1 MTIVTIENVSK
12 SYGEKSI
19 FHNISLNVEAG
30 EKIGLVGVNGAGK
43 STLIKIIA
51 GVEPADAGIIRL
63 GKSAQVEYLP
73 QEADLTTSN
82 TVLMEVFKGNTPVMQ
97 TLGRYEELL
106 YQNSRFPDS
115 ETIKQQLLAV
125 SQEIDLLNG
134 WQIESDAKNILT
146 KLGITDFAA
155 QTGSLSGGQRK
166 RIALASALI
175 NPCELLILD
184 EPTNHLDGNTVSWLE
199 QILAKRKGALLMITH
214 DRYFLDR
221 VASRMIELD
230 KGKLYSYTGNYTQFL
245 ELKAIR
251 IEQQEASERKRQKL
265 LKAELAWMRR
275 GAKARTTKQKARIDR
290 FEQLTAQK
298 ADLPDNKLEIT
309 TGSSRLGKT
318 VIELE
323 NIHYTAAETSLIAN
337 FSYTV
342 LRNDRVG
349 IIGPNGC
356 GKSTLLD
363 IFAGKLAPQQGIVT
377 IGQTVKIGYFS
388 QTNQDMDDRLRVI
401 EYIREEANYLTAAD
415 GTVLSASQM
424 LELFLFPPA
433 LQWTPVA
440 KLSGGEKRRLY
451 LLRIL
456 MSAPNVLILD
466 EPTNDLDLEV
476 LGVLEEYIENF
487 PGAVIFA
494 SHDRYF
500 LDRLAEKTFVFHGLG
515 HIQQYPGGYSDYYET
530 VKQLDRPAEKS
541 ASSPDRKPLVP
552 TSSDRERA
560 VKLSFKEQRE
570 YDEIEAVISS
580 AEGELK
586 AVCALIDK
594 AGSNFELLQDL
605 VKQEQELRHHLEQ
618 LYDRW
623 TYLEEI
629 ASQGR

>member
-1 MTIVTIENVSK
+1 MTILTIENASK

-51 GVEPADAGIIRL
+51 GVEPVDTGIIRL
-63 GKSAQVEYLP
+63 GKTVQVEYLP
-73 QEADLTTSN
+73 QEVDLATSN
-82 TVLMEVFKGNTPVMQ
+82 TVLREVFKGNTPVMQ
-97 TLGRYEELL
+97 ALGRYEELL
-106 YQNSRFPDS
+106 YQNSQFPDNA
-115 ETIKQQLLAV
+115 TIKQQLLAV
-125 SQEIDLLNG
+125 SQEIDSLNG

-146 KLGITDFAA
+146 KLGLTDFAA
-155 QTGSLSGGQRK
+155 QIGSLSGGQRK

-214 DRYFLDR
+214 DSYFLDR
-221 VASRMIELD
+221 VATRMIELD
-230 KGKLYSYTGNYTQFL
+230 KGKLYSYTGNYTQCL
-245 ELKAIR
+245 ELKANR
-251 IEQQEASERKRQKL
+251 TEQQEASERKRQKL
-265 LKAELAWMRR
+265 LKTELAWMRR

-290 FEQLTAQK
+290 FEQLAAQK
-298 ADLPDNKLEIT
+298 TDLPDNKLEIT
-309 TGSSRLGKT
+309 VGSSRLGKT

-323 NIHYTAAETSLIAN
+323 NIHYTAAETKLIAD

-356 GKSTLLD
+356 GKSSLLD
-363 IFAGKLAPQQGIVT
+363 IFAGKLPPQQGTVN

-424 LELFLFPPA
+424 LELFLFPPG

-456 MSAPNVLILD
+456 MSAPNVLLLD

-476 LGVLEEYIENF
+476 LAVLEEYIENF

-530 VKQLDRPAEKS
+530 VKQLDRSAEKS
-541 ASSPDRKPLVP
+541 ALAPDRKPLSP
-552 TSSDRERA
+552 TPADRERA

-570 YDEIEAVISS
+570 YDDIEAVISS

-586 AVCALIDK
+586 AVCAQIDK
-594 AGSNFELLQDL
+594 AGSNFELLQGL
-605 VKQEQELRHHLEQ
+605 VKQEQELRTQLEQ

-629 ASQGR
+629 VSQGR

>member
-1 MTIVTIENVSK
+1 MTILTIENASK

-51 GVEPADAGIIRL
+51 GVEPVDTGIIRL
-63 GKSAQVEYLP
+63 GKTVQVEYLP
-73 QEADLTTSN
+73 QEVDLATSN
-82 TVLMEVFKGNTPVMQ
+82 TVLREVFKGNTPVMQ
-97 TLGRYEELL
+97 ALGRYEELL
-106 YQNSRFPDS
+106 YQNSQFPDNA
-115 ETIKQQLLAV
+115 TIKQQLLAV
-125 SQEIDLLNG
+125 SQEIDSLNG

-146 KLGITDFAA
+146 KLGLTDFAA
-155 QTGSLSGGQRK
+155 QIGSLSGGQRK

-221 VASRMIELD
+221 VATRMIELD

-245 ELKAIR
+245 ELKANR
-251 IEQQEASERKRQKL
+251 TEQQEASERKRQKL
-265 LKAELAWMRR
+265 LKTELAWMRR

-290 FEQLTAQK
+290 FEQLAAQK
-298 ADLPDNKLEIT
+298 TDLPDNKLEIT
-309 TGSSRLGKT
+309 VGSSRLGKT

-323 NIHYTAAETSLIAN
+323 NIHYTAAETKLIAD

-363 IFAGKLAPQQGIVT
+363 IFAGKLPPQQGTVN

-424 LELFLFPPA
+424 LELFLFPPG

-456 MSAPNVLILD
+456 MSAPNVLLLD

-476 LGVLEEYIENF
+476 LAVLEEYIENF

-530 VKQLDRPAEKS
+530 VKQLDRSAEKS
-541 ASSPDRKPLVP
+541 ALAPDRKPLSP
-552 TSSDRERA
+552 TPADRERA

-570 YDEIEAVISS
+570 YDDIEAVISS

-586 AVCALIDK
+586 AVCAQIDK
-594 AGSNFELLQDL
+594 AGSNFELLQGL
-605 VKQEQELRHHLEQ
+605 VKQEQELRKQLEQ

-623 TYLEEI
+623 SYLAEI
-629 ASQGR
+629 VSQGR

>member
-1 MTIVTIENVSK
+1 MTILTIENASK

-51 GVEPADAGIIRL
+51 GVEPADAGTIRL
-63 GKSAQVEYLP
+63 GKTVQVEYLP
-73 QEADLTTSN
+73 QEADLAASHS
-82 TVLMEVFKGNTPVMQ
+82 VLREVFKGNTPVMQ
-97 TLGRYEELL
+97 ALGRYEELL
-106 YQNSRFPDS
+106 YQNSCFPDND
-115 ETIKQQLLAV
+115 TVKQQLLAV
-125 SQEIDLLNG
+125 SQEIDSLNG

-146 KLGITDFAA
+146 KLGLTDFAA

-166 RIALASALI
+166 RIALTSALI

-221 VASRMIELD
+221 VATRMIELD

-245 ELKAIR
+245 ELKASR
-251 IEQQEASERKRQKL
+251 TEQQEASERKRQKL
-265 LKAELAWMRR
+265 LKAELAWIRR

-290 FEQLTAQK
+290 FEQLAAQK
-298 ADLPDNKLEIT
+298 TDLPDNKLEIT
-309 TGSSRLGKT
+309 VGSSRLGKT

-323 NIHYTAAETSLIAN
+323 NIHYTTAETMLIAD

-363 IFAGKLAPQQGIVT
+363 IFAGNLPPQQGIVN

-433 LQWTPVA
+433 LQWTPVS
-440 KLSGGEKRRLY
+440 KLSGGEKQRIATARL
-451 LLRIL
+451 
-456 MSAPNVLILD
+456 LI
-466 EPTNDLDLEV
+466 
-476 LGVLEEYIENF
+476 
-487 PGAVIFA
+487 
-494 SHDRYF
+494 
-500 LDRLAEKTFVFHGLG
+500 
-515 HIQQYPGGYSDYYET
+515 
-530 VKQLDRPAEKS
+530 
-541 ASSPDRKPLVP
+541 
-552 TSSDRERA
+552 RE
-560 VKLSFKEQRE
+560 
-570 YDEIEAVISS
+570 
-580 AEGELK
+580 
-586 AVCALIDK
+586 
-594 AGSNFELLQDL
+594 
-605 VKQEQELRHHLEQ
+605 
-618 LYDRW
+618 
-623 TYLEEI
+623 
-629 ASQGR
+629 

>member
-1 MTIVTIENVSK
+1 MTILTIENASK

-51 GVEPADAGIIRL
+51 GVEPVDTGIIRL
-63 GKSAQVEYLP
+63 GKTVQVEYLP
-73 QEADLTTSN
+73 QEVDLATSN
-82 TVLMEVFKGNTPVMQ
+82 TVLREVFKGNTPVMQ
-97 TLGRYEELL
+97 ALGRYEELL
-106 YQNSRFPDS
+106 YQNSQFPDNA
-115 ETIKQQLLAV
+115 TIKQQLLAV
-125 SQEIDLLNG
+125 SQEIDSLNG

-146 KLGITDFAA
+146 KLGLTDFAA
-155 QTGSLSGGQRK
+155 QIGSLSGGQRK

-221 VASRMIELD
+221 VATRMIELD

-245 ELKAIR
+245 ELKANR
-251 IEQQEASERKRQKL
+251 TEQQEASERKRQKL
-265 LKAELAWMRR
+265 LKTELAWMRR

-290 FEQLTAQK
+290 FEQLAAQK
-298 ADLPDNKLEIT
+298 TDLPDNKLEIT
-309 TGSSRLGKT
+309 VGSSRLGKT

-323 NIHYTAAETSLIAN
+323 NIHYTAAETKLIAD

-363 IFAGKLAPQQGIVT
+363 IFAGKLPPQQGTVN

-424 LELFLFPPA
+424 LELFLFPPG

-456 MSAPNVLILD
+456 MSAPNVLLLD

-476 LGVLEEYIENF
+476 LAVLEEYIENF

-530 VKQLDRPAEKS
+530 VKQLDRSAEKS
-541 ASSPDRKPLVP
+541 ALAPDRKPLSP
-552 TSSDRERA
+552 TPADRERA

-570 YDEIEAVISS
+570 YDDIEAVISS

-586 AVCALIDK
+586 AVCAQIDK
-594 AGSNFELLQDL
+594 AGSNFELLQGL
-605 VKQEQELRHHLEQ
+605 VKQEQELRKQLEQ

-629 ASQGR
+629 VSQGR

>member
-1 MTIVTIENVSK
+1 MTILTIENASK

-51 GVEPADAGIIRL
+51 GVEPADAGTIRL
-63 GKSAQVEYLP
+63 GKTVQVEYLP
-73 QEADLTTSN
+73 QEADLAASHS
-82 TVLMEVFKGNTPVMQ
+82 VLREVFKGNTPVMQ
-97 TLGRYEELL
+97 ALGRYEELL
-106 YQNSRFPDS
+106 YQNSCFPDND
-115 ETIKQQLLAV
+115 TVKQQLLAV
-125 SQEIDLLNG
+125 SQEIDSLNG

-146 KLGITDFAA
+146 KLGLTDFAA

-166 RIALASALI
+166 RIALTSALI

-221 VASRMIELD
+221 VATRMIELD

-245 ELKAIR
+245 ELKASR
-251 IEQQEASERKRQKL
+251 TEQQEASERKRQKL
-265 LKAELAWMRR
+265 LKAELAWIRR

-290 FEQLTAQK
+290 FEQLAAQK
-298 ADLPDNKLEIT
+298 TDLPDNKLEIT
-309 TGSSRLGKT
+309 VGSSRLGKT

-323 NIHYTAAETSLIAN
+323 NIHYTAAGTKLITD

-363 IFAGKLAPQQGIVT
+363 IFAGKLPPQQGTVN

-415 GTVLSASQM
+415 GTVVSASQM

-456 MSAPNVLILD
+456 MSAPNVLLLD

-476 LGVLEEYIENF
+476 LAVLEEYIENF

-530 VKQLDRPAEKS
+530 VKQLDRSAEKS
-541 ASSPDRKPLVP
+541 APAPDRQPLAP
-552 TSSDRERA
+552 TPADRERV

-586 AVCALIDK
+586 AVCAQIDK

-605 VKQEQELRHHLEQ
+605 VKQEQELRTQLEQ

-623 TYLEEI
+623 SYLAEI
-629 ASQGR
+629 VSQGR

>member
-1 MTIVTIENVSK
+1 MTILTIENASK

-51 GVEPADAGIIRL
+51 GVEPVDTGIIRL
-63 GKSAQVEYLP
+63 GKTVQVEYLP
-73 QEADLTTSN
+73 QEVDLATSN
-82 TVLMEVFKGNTPVMQ
+82 TVLREVFKGNTPVMQ
-97 TLGRYEELL
+97 ALGRYEELL
-106 YQNSRFPDS
+106 YQNSQFPDNA
-115 ETIKQQLLAV
+115 TIKQQLLAV
-125 SQEIDLLNG
+125 SQEIDSLNG

-146 KLGITDFAA
+146 KLGLTDFAA
-155 QTGSLSGGQRK
+155 QIGSLSGGQRK

-221 VASRMIELD
+221 VATRMIELD

-245 ELKAIR
+245 ELKANR
-251 IEQQEASERKRQKL
+251 TEQQEASERKRQKL
-265 LKAELAWMRR
+265 LKTELAWMRR

-290 FEQLTAQK
+290 FEQLAAQK
-298 ADLPDNKLEIT
+298 TDLPDNKLEIT
-309 TGSSRLGKT
+309 VGSSRLGKT

-323 NIHYTAAETSLIAN
+323 NIHYTAAETKLIAD

-356 GKSTLLD
+356 GKSSLLD
-363 IFAGKLAPQQGIVT
+363 IFAGKLPPQQGTVN

-424 LELFLFPPA
+424 LELFLFPPG

-456 MSAPNVLILD
+456 MSAPNVLLLD

-476 LGVLEEYIENF
+476 LAVLEEYIENF

-530 VKQLDRPAEKS
+530 VKQLDRSAEKS
-541 ASSPDRKPLVP
+541 ALAPDRKPLSP
-552 TSSDRERA
+552 TPADRERA

-570 YDEIEAVISS
+570 YDDIEAVISS

-586 AVCALIDK
+586 AVCAQIDK
-594 AGSNFELLQDL
+594 AGSNFELLQGL
-605 VKQEQELRHHLEQ
+605 VKQEQELRTQLEQ

-629 ASQGR
+629 VSQGR